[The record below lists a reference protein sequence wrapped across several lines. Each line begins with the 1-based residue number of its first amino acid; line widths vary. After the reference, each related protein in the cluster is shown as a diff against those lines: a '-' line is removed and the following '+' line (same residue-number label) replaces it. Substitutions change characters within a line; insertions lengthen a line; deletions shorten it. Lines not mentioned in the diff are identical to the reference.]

1 MNALRNAE
9 KREEKFNSLMGEGM
23 SYKEL
28 NEKVQK
34 NLLLFCAKVSDKL
47 EGKESPETMEEFRKN
62 QRGYFTNPIF
72 LRTLA
77 GIVTDI
83 VTPVLPA
90 TFSDAMDWLAQTV
103 YAPLGKTYE
112 IDVQSNDIFL
122 FEDDSWGA
130 SRSKPSNY
138 LYAKTLTMNPTLRT
152 AKATWKWYQLAGN
165 DADLGRTFNA
175 ISAGMY
181 SKITALWVNALVA
194 ASTNTMYTPTN
205 MQFTFSNTNWV
216 TAAKRVAMLNGTGVS
231 NVMAFGDLLALSHV
245 LPSSANGTNTSG
257 RRSGDHAGRAV
268 GAVRLS
274 GRLHGRAAVPHQQR
288 GRSRY
293 AEHHHYRSGAQQ
305 HCLDDRRPQ
314 RQLQAC
320 VCLLRGRQPHHF
332 GADPRR
338 NGGHDNRHRGVH
350 EHRCQARLCL
360 QAGSD
365 YADLITGVINQN
377 ENGVRSQ
384 ALPRSGGAKK
394 PLPMQTGERRTVQ
407 IRPSAT
413 AKNRP

>member
-1 MNALRNAE
+1 MAMDSIRLNNLPTGAVNVDASQCGGSGERADIVSCGRLLAAEYAGKSMNALRNAE

-28 NEKVQK
+28 NEKGQK

-47 EGKESPETMEEFRKN
+47 EGKESPETMEAFRKN

-245 LPSSANGTNTSG
+245 LPSSANGTNTSLDAALATMLG
-257 RRSGDHAGRAV
+257 VPWARYGYLDDFMG
-268 GAVRLS
+268 VRLFPINNAVVP
-274 GRLHGRAAVPHQQR
+274 GTQNTTITEVVPNNMVWMTAAPNGSYKPV
-288 GRSRY
+288 Y
-293 AEHHHYRSGAQQ
+293 
-305 HCLDDRRPQ
+305 
-314 RQLQAC
+314 
-320 VCLLRGRQPHHF
+320 VCFEEGSPITLELTPDET
-332 GADPRR
+332 ADMTIDIVVSMSIDVKP
-338 NGGHDNRHRGVH
+338 VF
-350 EHRCQARLCL
+350 ASKL
-360 QAGSD
+360 AV
-365 YADLITGVINQN
+365 ITPV
-377 ENGVRSQ
+377 
-384 ALPRSGGAKK
+384 
-394 PLPMQTGERRTVQ
+394 
-407 IRPSAT
+407 
-413 AKNRP
+413 